1 MDYLLM
7 NNMQFHAF
15 HGVYEQENI
24 VGNTYLVD
32 LKLGLD
38 LSEAC
43 KSDLLEST
51 INYASVFDEIKSIMA
66 SPCKLIEH
74 LAENICLSL
83 KNNFNLIQTI
93 EIKVTKVNPP
103 IVGQLDSVSVV
114 LHR

>member
-1 MDYLLM
+1 M

-15 HGVYEQENI
+15 HGVYKQENI
-24 VGNTYLVD
+24 VGNTFLVD

-51 INYASVFDEIKSIMA
+51 INYASVFDEIKDVMGI
-66 SPCKLIEH
+66 PCKLIEH
-74 LAENICLSL
+74 LAENICQRL
-83 KNNFNLIQTI
+83 KNNFKKIQTI

-103 IVGQLDSVSVV
+103 IIGQLESVSII
-114 LHR
+114 LFR